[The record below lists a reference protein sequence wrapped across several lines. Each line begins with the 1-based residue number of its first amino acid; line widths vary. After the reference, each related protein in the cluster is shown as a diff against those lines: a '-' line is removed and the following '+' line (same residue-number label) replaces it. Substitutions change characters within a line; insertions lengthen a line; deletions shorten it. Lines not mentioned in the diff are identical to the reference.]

1 LKNGKTIISL
11 KVRIPKANRRKPESC
26 IKVNYSSYRGL
37 PFGSYW
43 IGTFEKKIHITAFLA
58 SIMVIRY
65 EADPRLVV
73 VTPQKLEKGM
83 IKKMANDSQ
92 TNKEFE
98 A

>member
-1 LKNGKTIISL
+1 
-11 KVRIPKANRRKPESC
+11 
-26 IKVNYSSYRGL
+26 
-37 PFGSYW
+37 
-43 IGTFEKKIHITAFLA
+43 
-58 SIMVIRY
+58 MVIRY